1 MLIKTYKLSGPR
13 KKLKSCQPWW
23 SILGCPTRWFPPTW
37 HWNIQKIE
45 DVFNLMMMFQLL
57 KVSFESVG
65 DAPFF
70 PSKTNHFQPQ
80 KMGSLRLTVISS
92 THLAV
97 KFSRMS
103 LNQDVS
109 SLNDPI
115 SSIPQPSHIAFRHQ
129 LVYYQLNKNQVSLF
143 FPSSLDRVLP
153 HPCNANLILRK
164 LSITSWENYQHLYTK
179 YTIKVVQIHVFPIW
193 P

>member
-1 MLIKTYKLSGPR
+1 MIIYIDGIRADLGLAIPFRFHVRFYKNVQAFR
-13 KKLKSCQPWW
+13 AQKKMKSCQPW

-92 THLAV
+92 TPLAAW
-97 KFSRMS
+97 FSRMS

-115 SSIPQPSHIAFRHQ
+115 SSIPQPSHIAF
-129 LVYYQLNKNQVSLF
+129 F
-143 FPSSLDRVLP
+143 DISSYII
-153 HPCNANLILRK
+153 N
-164 LSITSWENYQHLYTK
+164 
-179 YTIKVVQIHVFPIW
+179 
-193 P
+193 